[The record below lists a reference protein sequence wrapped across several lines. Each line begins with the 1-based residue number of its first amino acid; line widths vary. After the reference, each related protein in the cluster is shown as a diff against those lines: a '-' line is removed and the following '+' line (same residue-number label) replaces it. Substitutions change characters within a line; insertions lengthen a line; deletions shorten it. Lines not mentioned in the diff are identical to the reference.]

1 MESQEK
7 ERGLMDP
14 QIIRSY
20 FLQYLNICNM
30 ALNRHKDD
38 FPYKQMLEIG
48 ESALG
53 GKNIGIAVLADD
65 SNLVTAYFTVRLS
78 RTTFDVVAHQK
89 EEAEMDWTV
98 KESYVKKVVESPGD
112 YIAHPEK
119 LEWEW
124 LKSRLNIGKK

>member
-1 MESQEK
+1 
-7 ERGLMDP
+7 MDP
-14 QIIRSY
+14 QLTKSY

-30 ALNRHKDD
+30 ALSRHKDA
-38 FPYKQMLEIG
+38 FPYKQILEIG

-53 GKNIGIAVLADD
+53 GKNIVIGVLADD
-65 SNLVTAYFTVRLS
+65 SDSVTAYYTICFNGG
-78 RTTFDVVAHQK
+78 TFDVVAHEM

-98 KESYVKKVVESPGD
+98 KESYLKKIVESPGD